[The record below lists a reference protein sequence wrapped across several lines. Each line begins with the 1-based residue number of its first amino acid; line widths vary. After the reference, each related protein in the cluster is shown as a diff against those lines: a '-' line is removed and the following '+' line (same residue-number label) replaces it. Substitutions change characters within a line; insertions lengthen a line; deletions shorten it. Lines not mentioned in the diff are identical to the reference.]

1 MIMGISSYKYKSV
14 STDFAVFLNTFLI
27 ISTVIVFAVLI
38 FISYQSIS
46 NEYINNSMAETA
58 SICADISVDYLSIT
72 ESYEDKEMQDDLI
85 NLYLTSNYVEDKV
98 AAYIVDGDGII
109 YYANDIAY
117 YGDNINNIINETI
130 ASVNAESGIW
140 QDYREI
146 TANASEI
153 ITGMKIGD
161 TGMYSVV
168 IRKMDMTN
176 FISTYLSIIV
186 YPTLVSLVAAIALFI
201 GFVGLTIRPLRDI
214 SRTVSKVSEGDL
226 SVRVD
231 KKYTQLGD
239 STGMLTLSSDL
250 TEMARDINTMIETLE
265 NQENDRSVFIS
276 SVAHDIRT
284 PLTSI
289 NGFVTAMIDGTIPP
303 ELHEKY
309 LTKIKVEVD
318 KIRSLVVS
326 MTEASSLSHVEPDL
340 MDEFDIKEAVEEL
353 VESLEPQLAAKNITV
368 ETRINEEGGTRVY
381 GEIQMLCRVLLNIV
395 TNAVKFTPEGGK
407 IIISSESDKKHCRYI
422 SVEDSGPGVEPEKRS
437 RVFESFY
444 KADPSRKQEGFG
456 LGLYICKQILT
467 GHGQTIRLDESREL
481 GGAKF
486 IFSFPLP
493 PKKD

>member
-1 MIMGISSYKYKSV
+1 MGISSYKYKSV

-38 FISYQSIS
+38 FISFQSIS
-46 NEYINNSMAETA
+46 NEYISNNMADTA
-58 SICADISVDYLSIT
+58 SICSDISVDYLKIT
-72 ESYEDKEMQDDLI
+72 EAYPDDQKEKDSLI
-85 NLYLTSNYVEDKV
+85 NMYLASNLIEDKV
-98 AAYIVDGDGII
+98 AAYIVDRNGVIQ
-109 YYANDIAY
+109 YANDIAY
-117 YGDNINNIINETI
+117 YGDDVNTLIRSTI
-130 ASVNAESGIW
+130 ESVNAEQGIW
-140 QDYREI
+140 QDYREL
-146 TANASEI
+146 TATSAEI
-153 ITGMKIGD
+153 VTGMKIGD
-161 TGMYSVV
+161 TGLYSVV
-168 IRKMDMTN
+168 IHKMDQTN
-176 FISTYLSIIV
+176 FIDAYLSIIV

-201 GFVGLTIRPLRDI
+201 GFVGLTIRPLREI
-214 SRTVSKVSEGDL
+214 SKTVSKVSDGDL
-226 SVRVD
+226 TARVD
-231 KKYTQLGD
+231 DKYTKLGD

-250 TEMARDINTMIETLE
+250 TEMAQDINSMIESLE

-407 IIISSESDKKHCRYI
+407 IIISSESDRKTCRYI

-444 KADPSRKQEGFG
+444 KADPSRKHEGFG

>member
-1 MIMGISSYKYKSV
+1 MGISSYKYKSV

-46 NEYINNSMAETA
+46 NEYINNTMADTA
-58 SICADISVDYLSIT
+58 SICADVGVDYLSIT
-72 ESYEDKEMQDDLI
+72 EAYDDKEMQDDLI
-85 NLYLTSNYVEDKV
+85 NLYLTSHLIEDKA
-98 AAYIVDGDGII
+98 AAYIVDEDGII
-109 YYANDIAY
+109 CYANDIAY
-117 YGDNINNIINETI
+117 YGEEVNAMITETI
-130 ASVNAESGIW
+130 ASVNAEGGIW
-140 QDYREI
+140 QDYREL
-146 TANASEI
+146 TASSSEI
-153 ITGMKIGD
+153 LTGMKIGD
-161 TGMYSVV
+161 TGMYSII
-168 IRKMDMTN
+168 IRKMDMSN

-250 TEMARDINTMIETLE
+250 TEMARDVNAMIETLE

-368 ETRINEEGGTRVY
+368 ETRINEEGGTKVY

-395 TNAVKFTPEGGK
+395 TNAIKFTPDGGK

-456 LGLYICKQILT
+456 LGLYICKQVLT
-467 GHGQTIRLDESREL
+467 GHGQTIRLGESREL
-481 GGAKF
+481 GGAMF
-486 IFSFPLP
+486 IFSFPLH